1 MEPYPYFPM
10 FVDLSKKRI
19 LVAGAGRIA
28 SRRIQTLTQFW
39 PCITV
44 IAPDVVPEVE
54 KLAKDGKVIL
64 ERRSFQMEDL
74 ERADLAVFATDD
86 EQLNAAAGEQCRRR
100 GIPVNV
106 SSDKDLCDFYFP
118 GIVRR
123 DPLVIGVSASGEDHE
138 LAAKA
143 TKYLK
148 MCLISQEADCS

>member
-28 SRRIQTLTQFW
+28 SRRIQTLTQFC

-118 GIVRR
+118 GIAR
-123 DPLVIGVSASGEDHE
+123 SGAAVAGITCSGTDHAGAKQLTRKIQE
-138 LAAKA
+138 L
-143 TKYLK
+143 LDH
-148 MCLISQEADCS
+148 I